1 MEKKLSRKK
10 KLMVWLGVLWGTF
23 SISLLLFAFPGAP
36 PVATTGGFGEGDCT
50 RCHIGTVNSGPGSVT
65 ITVPEFY
72 TSGDT
77 FPIRVTVS
85 DPDQRSWGFE
95 ISARIQSGPQAG
107 RQAGNLMPGADDF
120 SQLLGSSNG
129 IQYIGHT
136 KMGTRSG
143 TTAGSASFD
152 LQWQAPDVSAGPVI
166 FHAAGNAANNNF
178 APSGDRIYITSAT
191 LYPEPGLELSKLY
204 YFPHIALGEGW
215 QTTLTYVNYL
225 TQAVTCE
232 TSFFSDF
239 GDPLVVPFFG
249 MADSERTDNIPP
261 GGTIHEETAA
271 DPNATGVTG
280 WARAQCSGPVQA
292 SALFRL
298 YQDGAPQSEASVVA
312 MTEPASRFVTFADQD
327 TGVAYANPSAE
338 IATITFTGKD
348 AQGTIVGMPLIMLAA
363 GEHGATS
370 LHKLPGLESF
380 TGSVTITSSVPIISL
395 SLNFEAYPP
404 AFSSLPP
411 GQLGNATAPLPNGG
425 GAAGGRSD

>member
-1 MEKKLSRKK
+1 
-10 KLMVWLGVLWGTF
+10 MVWLGVLWGAF

-36 PVATTGGFGEGDCT
+36 PPGRTGGFGEANCT
-50 RCHIGTVNSGPGSVT
+50 QCHVGTVNSGPGSVT
-65 ITVPEFY
+65 IAVPEFY

-85 DPDQRSWGFE
+85 DPDQRRWGFE
-95 ISARIQSGPQAG
+95 LSARTEGGEQAG
-107 RQAGNLMPGADDF
+107 TLIPGTDGFTQRRPDLSGVQYISHTQAGTRLGA
-120 SQLLGSSNG
+120 
-129 IQYIGHT
+129 
-136 KMGTRSG
+136 
-143 TTAGSASFD
+143 AGGASFD

-166 FHAAGNAANNNF
+166 FHAAGNAANNDF
-178 APSGDRIYITSAT
+178 LPSGDRIYTTSAT
-191 LYPEPGLELSKLY
+191 LYPSKLY
-204 YFPHIALGEGW
+204 YFPHIALGGGW
-215 QTTLTYVNYL
+215 QTTFTYVNYL

-239 GDPLVVPFFG
+239 GDPLVVPFVG

-271 DPNATGVTG
+271 DLNAPGVAG
-280 WARAQCSGPVQA
+280 WAQARCSRPVQA
-292 SALFRL
+292 SALYRF
-298 YQDGAPQSEASVVA
+298 YQNGVPQSEASVIA

-327 TGVAYANPSAE
+327 TGVAYANPSPE
-338 IATITFTGKD
+338 MATIIFTAKD
-348 AQGTIVGMPLIMLAA
+348 TQGTIVGMPPIMLGA
-363 GEHGATS
+363 GKHGATS

-425 GAAGGRSD
+425 GAASGRGD